1 MKKDYHLISFLY
13 RATRRAAVLKCLDKP
28 KTPKEI
34 AVECELSIS
43 NISNALAELKDKE
56 LIECINPEDHISKF
70 YHQTKR
76 GKEALKMLED

>member
-13 RATRRAAVLKCLDKP
+13 RATRRTAVLKCLDKP

-70 YHQTKR
+70 YCQTKK
-76 GKEALKMLED
+76 GKEVLKMLED